1 MFATWDH
8 MILGILVDGGRTIR
22 DGLLYDAIFI
32 PMEDQHRALEA
43 PDDGIGVDIPHI
55 FVVLLPE
62 THTPEG
68 VFQRDFPI
76 LTPLL
81 THHLRDTEGG
91 VNQDKRSDIIGARCR
106 SEGGDQ
112 PALAQAQEGDIS
124 GIDVGATL
132 ELIDDRI
139 EVRLLSEDRH
149 ICRRTSTQA
158 LTSTA
163 VEVEGI
169 AEVAHAR
176 QEFGIALAI
185 TVRHAEAMTEDDQR

>member
-1 MFATWDH
+1 
-8 MILGILVDGGRTIR
+8 
-22 DGLLYDAIFI
+22 
-32 PMEDQHRALEA
+32 MEDQHRALEA

-55 FVVLLPE
+55 FVVLLPK

-68 VFQRDFPI
+68 VHLRDFRI
-76 LTPLL
+76 LSPLL
-81 THHLRDTEGG
+81 TRHLRDTEGG

-106 SEGGDQ
+106 SEGGDE
-112 PALAQAQEGDIS
+112 PALAQAQEGDMS
-124 GIDVGATL
+124 GINVGATL

-139 EVRLLSEDRH
+139 EVRLLGEDRH

-158 LTSTA
+158 LTSTT

>member
-8 MILGILVDGGRTIR
+8 VVLGILVDGGCTIR
-22 DGLLYDAIFI
+22 DGLLYDAVPI

-62 THTPEG
+62 THSPEG
-68 VFQRDFPI
+68 VCLRDFRI
-76 LTPLL
+76 LAPLL
-81 THHLRDTEGG
+81 THHLRDTEGRI
-91 VNQDKRSDIIGARCR
+91 NQDKRGDIIGARCR
-106 SEGGDQ
+106 REGGNQ

-124 GIDVGATL
+124 GINVGATL

-149 ICRRTSTQA
+149 ICRRTSTKA
-158 LTSTA
+158 LTSTT

-169 AEVAHAR
+169 AEVAHTR
-176 QEFGIALAI
+176 QELGIALTI
-185 TVRHAEAMTEDDQR
+185 TVRHAKAMTEDDQR